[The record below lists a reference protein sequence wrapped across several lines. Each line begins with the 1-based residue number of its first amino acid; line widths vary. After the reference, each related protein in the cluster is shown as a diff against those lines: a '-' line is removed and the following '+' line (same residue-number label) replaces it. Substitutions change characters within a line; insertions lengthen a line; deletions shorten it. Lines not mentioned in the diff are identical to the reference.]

1 MGLAKLTGSVVSLL
15 KSLAV
20 RNEWAQNYH
29 LHRGVVLQ
37 VVGTPFT
44 VQKLCVLTE
53 GGGIFERTCT
63 SVYWNRVEASS
74 NNLIQ
79 PRVPNVTGESNVA
92 LQCLSTHPR

>member
-53 GGGIFERTCT
+53 GGGDIREDVYERLLEP
-63 SVYWNRVEASS
+63 S
-74 NNLIQ
+74 
-79 PRVPNVTGESNVA
+79 
-92 LQCLSTHPR
+92 